1 VTVSGAVGDGDT
13 KTCDSINKTAEC
25 WCTKV

>member
-1 VTVSGAVGDGDT
+1 MTVSEAVGDAGT
-13 KTCDSINKTAEC
+13 KRCESIKETAEC